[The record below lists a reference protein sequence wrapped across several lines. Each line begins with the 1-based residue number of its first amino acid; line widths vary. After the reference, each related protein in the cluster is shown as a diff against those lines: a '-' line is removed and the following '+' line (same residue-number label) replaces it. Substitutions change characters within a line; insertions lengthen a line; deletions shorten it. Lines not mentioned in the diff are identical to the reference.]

1 MNRTASAHPLRETEQ
16 AGLTSVF
23 ASHTTSRARE
33 VEVKWRWPITLAL
46 LSTVPSFY
54 VELLHVSPTLFA
66 VLSYLLAAG
75 TMGGALLHVG
85 LRSGNLRAH
94 LRANSFDLLL
104 CAGLVAAAML
114 PPSAASEAALW
125 FRVVVGFFTMS
136 RMFWAAHYV
145 ITRGGTLYRLIAA
158 LLVLLLCGLGFWWLE
173 PTTPTFGDA
182 LWLAFTTAAT
192 VGYGDMVPTTPASKI
207 FAVFVVFL
215 GVGAI
220 TLVAAGIASAWI
232 ATEERHI
239 EREILD
245 DLHRQLRA
253 VHAELAS
260 LRAALPAPAEDLP
273 ASARSDDARGP
284 ASQPPARPKRVHEP

>member
-1 MNRTASAHPLRETEQ
+1 MTRPVSANPLREPEQ

-23 ASHTTSRARE
+23 AAQTTSRARA

-46 LSTVPSFY
+46 LCTVPSFY
-54 VELLHVSPTLFA
+54 VELLHESPPLLA
-66 VLSYLLAAG
+66 VLSYLIAAAA
-75 TMGGALLHVG
+75 MASMLVHVG
-85 LRSGNLRAH
+85 LRSGNLKAH

-114 PPSAASEAALW
+114 PPSSTSEAALW

-145 ITRGGTLYRLIAA
+145 VTRGGTLYRLIAA
-158 LLVLLLCGLGFWWLE
+158 LLVLVLCGLGFWWLE
-173 PTTPTFGDA
+173 PTTPTFGEA

-192 VGYGDMVPTTPASKI
+192 VGYGDLVPTTPASRI

-232 ATEERHI
+232 ATEERTI
-239 EREILD
+239 EREILA
-245 DLHRQLRA
+245 DLHKQLAGLRA
-253 VHAELAS
+253 EITALREAAEQDRPPAEAPV
-260 LRAALPAPAEDLP
+260 RDGAVDAALGL
-273 ASARSDDARGP
+273 RGR
-284 ASQPPARPKRVHEP
+284 PPPR

>member
-1 MNRTASAHPLRETEQ
+1 MNRPPSANPLREPEQ

-23 ASHTTSRARE
+23 AAQTTVRARA
-33 VEVKWRWPITLAL
+33 VEAKWRWPITLAL

-54 VELLHVSPTLFA
+54 VELLHEQPPLLA
-66 VLSYLLAAG
+66 VLSYLVASA
-75 TMGGALLHVG
+75 TMAGALLHVG

-104 CAGLVAAAML
+104 CAGLVVAAML
-114 PPSAASEAALW
+114 PPSAASEVALW

-145 ITRGGTLYRLIAA
+145 VTRGGTLYRLIAA
-158 LLVLLLCGLGFWWLE
+158 LLVLVLCGLGFWWLE

-192 VGYGDMVPTTPASKI
+192 VGYGDSVPTTPASKI

-232 ATEERHI
+232 ATEERTI
-239 EREILD
+239 EREILA
-245 DLHRQLRA
+245 DLHKQLAGLRA
-253 VHAELAS
+253 EI
-260 LRAALPAPAEDLP
+260 AALRQTSPAGAEAGGSEPLDRDSAPGDRLP
-273 ASARSDDARGP
+273 SRPGP
-284 ASQPPARPKRVHEP
+284 GPG